1 MTERIKTP
9 HPHALLMMEYAKDC
23 LTDSEAWRNWECHFA
38 SDESWQ
44 TLDRHPSWVFLLS
57 YRRKPNKIIKKFI
70 NGIEVPMH
78 LTEKPKLGETYYC
91 IDSVINV
98 GDHRIGVDT
107 YEWSNDKTD
116 YSLYESNNCF
126 ATEEDAQANLDAI
139 QKFELREEEECV
151 INHNPYYRGRRAK

>member
-9 HPHALLMMEYAKDC
+9 HPHAGLMMEYAKDC
-23 LTDSEAWRNWECHFA
+23 LTDSEAWRNWECRHTWE
-38 SDESWQ
+38 ESWHNFGG
-44 TLDRHPSWVFLLS
+44 HPKWLIYVS

-78 LTEKPKLGETYYC
+78 RTDKPILGEIYYC
-91 IDSVINV
+91 IDSVINA

-116 YSLYESNNCF
+116 YALYESNNCF

-139 QKFELREEEECV
+139 QKVNLDAIQKFELREVEE
-151 INHNPYYRGRRAK
+151 

>member
-9 HPHALLMMEYAKDC
+9 HPHAELMMEYAKDC
-23 LTDSEAWRNWECHFA
+23 LTDSEAWRNWEHRFA
-38 SDESWQ
+38 SNDRWDA
-44 TLDRHPSWVFLLS
+44 LGRHPNWFIDKI
-57 YRRKPNKIIKKFI
+57 YRRKQRVIKKFI

-98 GDHRIGVDT
+98 GDHRIGVDA

-116 YSLYESNNCF
+116 YSLYASNNCF
-126 ATEEDAQANLDAI
+126 ATEADAQANLDAI
-139 QKFELREEEECV
+139 RKFELREVYE
-151 INHNPYYRGRRAK
+151 

>member
-9 HPHALLMMEYAKDC
+9 HPHAELMMEYAKDC
-23 LTDSEAWRNWECHFA
+23 LTDSEEWRNREHRFA
-38 SDESWQ
+38 SN
-44 TLDRHPSWVFLLS
+44 DRWDALGRNPNWFIDRN
-57 YRRKPNKIIKKFI
+57 YRRKQRVVKKFI

-98 GDHRIGVDT
+98 GDHRIGVDA

-116 YSLYESNNCF
+116 YSLYASNNCF
-126 ATEEDAQANLDAI
+126 ATEADAQANLDAI
-139 QKFELREEEECV
+139 RKFELREVYE
-151 INHNPYYRGRRAK
+151 